1 MSQRIT
7 PPDIDPRKASDLF
20 RSLREMVAHYVPEWP
35 AKDDDDPGVALL
47 KIFSFI
53 GEGVISR
60 LNRAPDRNFL
70 AFLDLLGIRLLQA
83 RPAQVPVKFL
93 VANGTEVPFI
103 VDSRT
108 QVSAPPTGERPED
121 LPFETLT
128 PLLVIPSILASLT
141 AVDPE
146 LDAIYKPPPR
156 FLELESAATQLPELR
171 VMAFSGVGA
180 KNLQLD
186 PPEQVKKD
194 DFLRVDQKVIQR
206 SGPDQCVPMAGEIA
220 SSQSEHLVVAE
231 DPKGAVVT
239 LMDPLKRDY
248 VEGTLVRKVTQFE
261 LFEAKNWQEHILF
274 LGHSEYFS
282 IKSEA
287 EITIRVQHAGTSSNL
302 QRLNVVWEF
311 FGSVEAL
318 KDEPDTWHE
327 FQLESDGTQGLSRN
341 GEIRLTKP
349 AGEIKETEIDERKS
363 RWIRARLEQ
372 TLPAIPR
379 PELPKI
385 ESITLAV
392 SSGGKNLPPDHAFSN
407 DTPLTPDVPFFP
419 FGTEPRIFD
428 RFSIAS
434 EEAFSKPGAEV
445 TLDLRLDFADLL
457 ASPVALFKANRLRVF
472 ALGAAGRLVEFQIDP
487 ITSVASL
494 VQHRLPDEKR
504 LIAAQIPSVVED
516 AGKTTVGVFA
526 QDEDG
531 SVQLRY
537 LPNNLAGN
545 WIPITNE
552 GITGT
557 LAFGPSAIF
566 NNGQWRVFGTFDTR
580 VFWID
585 INPAKPGDP
594 VIPGV
599 PAKWAELLS
608 PASDPRP
615 AADSKPSLVQITMD
629 VGGGNVLTFV
639 WTVVVDQNGHTWVH
653 NSFGWR
659 DLWSEITTAADEFLA
674 ARNTVP
680 HVIRYTDTN
689 SQQQARIFFRSANDE
704 LVVLNTEPAG
714 GPRPP
719 RNLGSPRGTGVDSAP
734 FVSVGENSTRVFVRG
749 SNNQLWIF
757 DLATSQWTQEVN
769 PLDVALAGDPFV
781 LTYPNPLPGDEGE
794 VISLLSTS
802 NKNLLLEYRLAGTE
816 VDSGTIAA
824 GPNQILHL
832 ENNMAAAP
840 PEHYVQ
846 ITEGSGADSSDEG
859 VRKVKAVSGKFA
871 VLEAPLDEI
880 PDDTTRYQVFEEKE
894 ADDVVVTSTTNKEV
908 TLKNST
914 TALANNWVFVSNQ
927 LREIDSVAGDTATIK
942 GTWTTLPERGDPY
955 VLLRRTADSEEA
967 RNGSAKRVVLKSNSI
982 APTINQGFFIAIDFG
997 PERASVV
1004 RKIEEHITS
1013 LNALVLDADLPGVP
1027 PVDAAYLI
1035 SIGNQSE
1042 TWRSYSDPDQ
1052 TELRPELSWEYFNG
1066 RGWVHLPLNDSTKN
1080 FLVPGKVVF
1089 TLPDDIAK
1097 TEVAGQENFWI
1108 RARIVGGDYGRE
1120 QFTFNQKTGEIKVEK
1135 DPIRPPRILN
1145 LDISYNLTEHK
1156 DPQFCLTF
1164 NSLTYLDQTAA
1175 NVTENKN
1182 FFPFV
1187 PLSDEGKALYF
1198 GFDRAFK
1205 GGPVK
1210 IYFAAKELEVD
1221 ERNKP
1226 KLLWQF
1232 AFENDWKELLADDA
1246 TEAFTRPDFVTL
1258 NVTDDIQNR
1267 QQFGKTL
1274 YWLRTTLTEGEWS
1287 SSPLFSGVFL
1297 NTVEA
1302 MQARTVLDEILGSS
1316 VGVKNQKFQF
1326 QQAPVIKGE
1335 EVRVL
1340 EALTDEEREQLLL
1353 GEGEDAVRTFTD
1365 QAGRVLATWIRWTE
1379 APEFFDSDS
1388 NSRHYRLD
1396 RHTGEIEFGDGIHG
1410 RIPPAG
1416 GDNIVAFRYQ
1426 AGGGAAGNVK
1436 PGEINSLITAVAGV
1450 DSVINPVAAGGGSDA
1465 ATNEE
1470 MLIIGPAQISH
1481 RDRAVTPDD
1490 FERLALEASREV
1502 RKVQCL
1508 PNRNASGRHELGW
1521 TTVHIVPDSEERQ
1534 PVPSLG
1540 LRRAVQRYLAD
1551 RADVTLVDQK
1561 HIVIGPP
1568 KYVPVTVEAT
1578 VYAKSLDL
1586 VARAEQNV
1594 KKGLETFLHPLKGG
1608 PEKQGWEF
1616 GRDLA
1621 ASDLYALL
1629 EGIDEVDYV
1638 GSLQLFLGN
1647 SPSGEQVE
1655 VEADALIASGTH
1667 RITTTVAP
1675 ENK

>member
-7 PPDIDPRKASDLF
+7 PADIDPRKASDLF

-60 LNRAPDRNFL
+60 LNRAPERNFL

-83 RPAQVPVKFL
+83 RPAQVPVRFL
-93 VANGTEVPFI
+93 VANGTEVPLL

-128 PLLVIPSILASLT
+128 PLLVIPSTLTSLI

-146 LDAIYKPPPR
+146 LDAIYKPPPG
-156 FLELESAATQLPELR
+156 FLKLESAATPLPELR

-206 SGPDQCVPMAGEIA
+206 SGSDQCVPIVDEKE

-239 LMDPLKRDY
+239 LMDPLRRDY
-248 VEGTLVRKVTQFE
+248 VEGTAVRKVTQFE
-261 LFEAKNWQEHILF
+261 LFEAKNWQEHILY
-274 LGHSEYFS
+274 LAHSEYFS

-318 KDEPDTWHE
+318 KDELDTWHE

-341 GEIRLTKP
+341 GQIRLTKP
-349 AGEIKETEIDERKS
+349 EGEIKETEIDGRKS
-363 RWIRARLEQ
+363 RWIRARLDQ
-372 TLPAIPR
+372 SLPANSTTPV
-379 PELPKI
+379 PKI
-385 ESITLAV
+385 ELIDFAV
-392 SSGGKNLPPDHAFSN
+392 SSAGNALSPDNAFHN
-407 DTPLTPDVPFFP
+407 DTPLTTDVAFFP

-434 EEAFSKPGAEV
+434 EEAFSKPGSEIE
-445 TLDLRLDFADLL
+445 LDFSLDTTELL
-457 ASPVALFKANRLRVF
+457 SSPSGFHDGKRLRVF
-472 ALGAAGRLVEFQIDP
+472 SRAVAGKLLEFQITPQTVDIDRHGNPLDKPPVSGTPPPGVVTLKAASTPAVVTDNAGRIAVFVPADDGKIYVRYLHPAAPVEREWKSLRKTPGSLQFDP
-487 ITSVASL
+487 AVI
-494 VQHRLPDEKR
+494 H
-504 LIAAQIPSVVED
+504 
-516 AGKTTVGVFA
+516 AGGFWLVFA
-526 QDEDG
+526 VADNKLYGFPLDPAAVGTAPEDTD
-531 SVQLRY
+531 
-537 LPNNLAGN
+537 LPGDWFPIENSPQIDSSPFISGDPTSIALFVTDVDGIVHMLA
-545 WIPITNE
+545 
-552 GITGT
+552 
-557 LAFGPSAIF
+557 
-566 NNGQWRVFGTFDTR
+566 NNG
-580 VFWID
+580 
-585 INPAKPGDP
+585 
-594 VIPGV
+594 
-599 PAKWAELLS
+599 
-608 PASDPRP
+608 
-615 AADSKPSLVQITMD
+615 
-629 VGGGNVLTFV
+629 V
-639 WTVVVDQNGHTWVH
+639 WTALRPG
-653 NSFGWR
+653 
-659 DLWSEITTAADEFLA
+659 ILA
-674 ARNTVP
+674 KKNARP
-680 HVIRYTDTN
+680 F
-689 SQQQARIFFRSANDE
+689 ARRN
-704 LVVLNTEPAG
+704 AG
-714 GPRPP
+714 
-719 RNLGSPRGTGVDSAP
+719 A
-734 FVSVGENSTRVFVRG
+734 FRVFVRDTSDQLLVFDTDNPTTTRKVGKPPSNVG
-749 SNNQLWIF
+749 SNPHGSPDLTDPIYVRGAKDSHLWSTT
-757 DLATSQWTQEVN
+757 DVVQWDDHGTSNDIELN
-769 PLDVALAGDPFV
+769 GDPFV
-781 LTYPNPLPGDEGE
+781 IENPAGS
-794 VISLLSTS
+794 VSVLSTS
-802 NKNLLLEYRLAGTE
+802 KRNVLLEFRIDQTVVKTGTIEAGPRSIVFLEKVPAPAGTYYIHIL
-816 VDSGTIAA
+816 D
-824 GPNQILHL
+824 GP
-832 ENNMAAAP
+832 
-840 PEHYVQ
+840 
-846 ITEGSGADSSDEG
+846 GAEP
-859 VRKVKAVSGKFA
+859 GK
-871 VLEAPLDEI
+871 D
-880 PDDTTRYQVFEEKE
+880 
-894 ADDVVVTSTTNKEV
+894 
-908 TLKNST
+908 
-914 TALANNWVFVSNQ
+914 
-927 LREIDSVAGDTATIK
+927 
-942 GTWTTLPERGDPY
+942 
-955 VLLRRTADSEEA
+955 
-967 RNGSAKRVVLKSNSI
+967 
-982 APTINQGFFIAIDFG
+982 
-997 PERASVV
+997 VV
-1004 RKIEEHITS
+1004 RKIKDATHQFV
-1013 LNALVLDADLPGVP
+1013 VLDQPLLKESPTPDTKYDLLRQEGSGTVVAVVAADTLTLSSIAGIDVDDFIF
-1027 PVDAAYLI
+1027 VENAVGTFQLRKIDAAPANKNVHVSVDLDI
-1035 SIGNQSE
+1035 SE
-1042 TWRSYSDPDQ
+1042 TLTNYVILRIDEETHEDHPTRLSELRAVLSGDAQAADDFYNNKFLRITDGPGKSSVGRRISDYFHDTNNVVLDSGFPEHPTNASTFAITPSGEAWHVHEDKSQPDV
-1052 TELRPELSWEYFNG
+1052 RPELSWEYWNG
-1066 RGWVHLPLNDSTKN
+1066 RGWLALQIEDTTRNLLIDGTVK
-1080 FLVPGKVVF
+1080 FI
-1089 TLPDDIAK
+1089 LPDNVQK

-1145 LDISYNLTEHK
+1145 LDISYDVTEHK
-1156 DPQFCLTF
+1156 EPQFCVTF

-1175 NVTENKN
+1175 NTTQNKN

-1187 PLSDEGKALYF
+1187 PLSDEGKALYL
-1198 GFDRAFK
+1198 GFDRAFR

-1226 KLLWQF
+1226 KLAWQF
-1232 AFENDWKELLADDA
+1232 AFENNWKELLPEDG
-1246 TEAFTRPDFVTL
+1246 TEGFTRPDFVTL

-1274 YWLRTTLTEGEWS
+1274 YWLRTTLTEGEWNG
-1287 SSPLFSGVFL
+1287 SPLFSGVFL

-1316 VGVKNQKFQF
+1316 IGVKNQKFQF
-1326 QQAPVIKGE
+1326 QQTPVIKGE

-1353 GEGEDAVRTFTD
+1353 AKGEDTVRTITD

-1379 APEFFDSDS
+1379 VPEFFDSDS

-1450 DSVINPVAAGGGSDA
+1450 DSVINPVAAGGGSNA

-1470 MLIIGPAQISH
+1470 MLTIGPAQISH

-1508 PNRNASGRHELGW
+1508 PNRNASGRHESGW

-1540 LRRAVQRYLAD
+1540 LRRAVQRYLAE

-1568 KYVPVTVEAT
+1568 KYVPVTVVAT

-1586 VARAEQNV
+1586 VAKAEQNV

>member
-20 RSLREMVAHYVPEWP
+20 RTLREMVAHYVPEWP

-60 LNRAPDRNFL
+60 LNRAPERNFL
-70 AFLDLLGIRLLQA
+70 AFLDMLGIRLLQA
-83 RPAQVPVKFL
+83 RAAQVPVRFL
-93 VANGTEVPFI
+93 VANGTEVPFL
-103 VDSRT
+103 VDKGT

-128 PLLVIPSILASLT
+128 PLLVIPSTLASLI

-146 LDAIYKPPPR
+146 LDAIYRPPPG
-156 FLELESAATQLPELR
+156 FLKLESAAVPLPELR

-186 PPEQVKKD
+186 PPEQVKKN

-206 SGPDQCVPMAGEIA
+206 SGPDQCVPIVDEKE
-220 SSQSEHLVVAE
+220 SSQSEHLVVAD
-231 DPKGAVVT
+231 DPKGAVVP

-248 VEGTLVRKVTQFE
+248 VEGTAVRKVTQFE
-261 LFEAKNWQEHILF
+261 LFEAKNWQEHILY
-274 LGHSEYFS
+274 LAHSEYFS

-327 FQLESDGTQGLSRN
+327 FQLDSDGTQGLSRN
-341 GEIRLTKP
+341 GQIRLTKP
-349 AGEIKETEIDERKS
+349 EGEIKETEIDGRKS
-363 RWIRARLEQ
+363 RWIRARLDQ
-372 TLPAIPR
+372 SLPANSTTPV
-379 PELPKI
+379 PKI
-385 ESITLAV
+385 ELIDFTV
-392 SSGGKNLPPDHAFSN
+392 SSAGKALPPDNAFHN
-407 DTPLTPDVPFFP
+407 DTPLTTDVAFFP

-445 TLDLRLDFADLL
+445 TLDLKLDFADLL
-457 ASPVALFKANRLRVF
+457 ASPVAIIKGNQIRVF
-472 ALGAAGRLVEFQIDP
+472 ALGAAGRLIEFQINA
-487 ITSVASL
+487 ITSIPSV

-516 AGKTTVGVFA
+516 AGKTNVGVFVR
-526 QDEDG
+526 DEDG
-531 SVQLRY
+531 GVQLRY
-537 LPNNLAGN
+537 LPNNVPGN
-545 WIPITNE
+545 WIPITND
-552 GITGT
+552 GLAGT

-566 NNGQWRVFGTFDTR
+566 NNGQWRVFGTSDTR

-594 VIPGV
+594 VIPGA
-599 PAKWAELLS
+599 PAKWTELLS
-608 PASDPRP
+608 PVSDPRP
-615 AADSKPSLVQITMD
+615 AADSKPSLVQITID
-629 VGGGNVLTFV
+629 VGGGIVLGFV
-639 WTVVVDQNGHTWVH
+639 WTVIVDQNGHTWVH

-659 DLWSEITTAADEFLA
+659 DLWSEITTTDADEFLA

-680 HVIRYTDTN
+680 HVIRYTDAALLE
-689 SQQQARIFFRSANDE
+689 QARIFFRSANNE

-719 RNLGSPRGTGVDSAP
+719 RNLGSPPGTAVDSAP
-734 FVSVGENSTRVFVRG
+734 FVSVGGNSTRVFVRG
-749 SNNQLWIF
+749 ANNQLWIF
-757 DLATSQWTQEVN
+757 NLTTGEWTQEVN
-769 PLDVALAGDPFV
+769 PLDVDLAGDPFV
-781 LTYPNPLPGDEGE
+781 LTYPNPLPGAEGE
-794 VISLLSTS
+794 VISMLSTS

-824 GPNQILHL
+824 GPDQILHL
-832 ENNMAAAP
+832 EHDMAAAP

-846 ITEGSGADSSDEG
+846 ITEGNGANSSEEG
-859 VRKVKAVSGKFA
+859 VRKIKAVSEKFA

-880 PDDTTRYQVFEEKE
+880 PDGTTRYQVFEEKE
-894 ADDVVVTSTTNKEV
+894 TDVVVTATTTTV
-908 TLKNST
+908 TMKNNT
-914 TALANNWVFVSNQ
+914 TAGANNWVFVSNQ
-927 LREIDSVAGDTATIK
+927 LREIESVTDETATIK
-942 GTWTTLPERGDPY
+942 RAWTTLPEAGEPY

-967 RNGSAKRVVLKSNSI
+967 GDDSAKRLALKSNSI
-982 APTINQGFFIAIDFG
+982 PPTINRGFFIAIDFG
-997 PERASVV
+997 PGQPSVV
-1004 RKIEEHITS
+1004 RKIEEHIAS

-1035 SIGNQSE
+1035 SIGTQSE
-1042 TWRSYSDPDQ
+1042 TWRPYSDPDQ

-1066 RGWVHLPLNDSTKN
+1066 KGFVHLPLNDSTRN

-1145 LDISYNLTEHK
+1145 LDISYDVTEHK
-1156 DPQFCLTF
+1156 EPQFCVTF

-1175 NVTENKN
+1175 NVTPNKN

-1187 PLSDEGKALYF
+1187 PLSDEGKALYL
-1198 GFDRAFK
+1198 GFDRAFR

-1221 ERNKP
+1221 ERNTP
-1226 KLLWQF
+1226 KLSWQF
-1232 AFENDWKELLADDA
+1232 AFENNWKELLPEDG
-1246 TEAFTRPDFVTL
+1246 TEGFTRPDFVTL

-1267 QQFGKTL
+1267 QQFGSTL
-1274 YWLRTTLTEGEWS
+1274 YWLRTTLIEGAWNG
-1287 SSPLFSGVFL
+1287 SPLFSGVFL

-1326 QQAPVIKGE
+1326 QQTPVIKGE

-1353 GEGEDAVRTFTD
+1353 AKGEDTVRTIKD

-1379 APEFFDSDS
+1379 VPEFFDSDS

-1396 RHTGEIEFGDGIHG
+1396 RHAGEIEFGDGIHG

-1426 AGGGAAGNVK
+1426 AGGGASGNVK

-1450 DSVINPVAAGGGSDA
+1450 DSVINPVAAGGGSNA
-1465 ATNEE
+1465 ATNED
-1470 MLIIGPAQISH
+1470 MLTIGPAQISH

-1521 TTVHIVPDSEERQ
+1521 TTVHIVPNSEERQ

-1540 LRRAVQRYLAD
+1540 LRRTVQRYLAD
-1551 RADVTLVDQK
+1551 RADVTIVDQK
-1561 HIVIGPP
+1561 HILIGPP

-1578 VYAKSLDL
+1578 IYAKSLDL
-1586 VARAEQNV
+1586 VAKAEQNV

-1655 VEADALIASGTH
+1655 VAADALIASGTH